1 MIALRAFA
9 LWLLL
14 AFLEQQVSLS
24 SGERAADAQSSRAQR
39 SGNKYAANG
48 RGKFSTGDKMQCTW
62 NSRDVGDT
70 VKIRVTCNNPGAQ
83 VEHEVTGLSCE
94 YNAKPQSC
102 PGYWSDS
109 KVFWKQVARA
119 LKKLKGKLCRDELAT
134 VKTAMCKRASR
145 DAHFKLDI
153 RSLLISSRSGESR
166 TSTPPP
172 LLRTRPTSTST
183 STSQTA
189 CTKRPDHRKTAEEYC
204 NSSWAS
210 VCSFFLSML
219 QSDDC

>member
-1 MIALRAFA
+1 MMVLRAFA

-24 SGERAADAQSSRAQR
+24 SGERAADKLSGRAQR
-39 SGNKYAANG
+39 SGNKGAATG

-62 NSRDVGDT
+62 NSRDVRDT
-70 VKIRVTCNNPGAQ
+70 VKILVTCKNPGAQ
-83 VEHEVTGLSCE
+83 VKHEVTGLSCE

-102 PGYWSDS
+102 PGYQSDP
-109 KVFWKQVARA
+109 KGFWKQVART
-119 LKKLKGKLCRDELAT
+119 LRKLQGKLCRDELAL

-153 RSLLISSRSGESR
+153 RSLLIVRRSGESS

-172 LLRTRPTSTST
+172 RSRPTTTTTS
-183 STSQTA
+183 SSSQTA

-204 NSSWAS
+204 SSSWAS